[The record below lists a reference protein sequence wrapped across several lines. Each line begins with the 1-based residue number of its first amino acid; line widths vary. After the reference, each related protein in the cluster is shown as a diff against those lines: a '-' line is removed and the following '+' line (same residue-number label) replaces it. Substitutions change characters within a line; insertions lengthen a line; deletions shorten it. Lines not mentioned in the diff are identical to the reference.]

1 MHYTYRCEYVRCGK
15 KGCKG
20 CPHGPYWY
28 AYWREDGR
36 VRKRYHGKA
45 DPRVRKGAHTRG
57 EDIASDPREKMFCK
71 REASLALALQIL
83 GWLTVPPKAIA
94 EKHYKELCLANHP
107 DRGGD
112 TLELQYINA
121 AWSYVKAYQ
130 RW

>member
-15 KGCKG
+15 AACRS

-28 AYWREDGR
+28 SYWREEGR

-57 EDIASDPREKMFCK
+57 EQVHADPREAIFDRGRATMQLACRILNLAPGAERAFAQ
-71 REASLALALQIL
+71 RE
-83 GWLTVPPKAIA
+83 
-94 EKHYKELCLANHP
+94 YKKLCLANHP

-112 TLELQYINA
+112 PVEMQYINA
-121 AWSYVKAYQ
+121 AWSFYRAH
-130 RW
+130 RGW